1 MRPIP
6 TKKLNLLF
14 FLISVTFL
22 LSNKSRSQENN
33 NLIFRIN
40 TDNIKWKISNYL
52 VGMHSIYLSEPDA
65 FYEYDNNSYE
75 KWLRDTGINT
85 MRFPGGT
92 IVKSWDWEAPTGR
105 NKEDPWWNDLQD
117 IDSYSP
123 PSNAYKS
130 VAPAGESED
139 SKNWTSLDEY
149 LQVVKKSGIRP
160 LLGVNITSSY
170 VFSNATEFNSLER
183 SVDRAVRMV
192 KHVREE
198 LQNSHIKAT
207 DTIFYYLGNEGGN
220 GGWENDAKFFIEH
233 AKAMKIEDP
242 HILLMFNQNNLT
254 ASYLDQ
260 FLGYVDS
267 SGDKAA
273 DYIDIAETHGKWPY
287 GGNPTGYSK
296 GTIDQWQNESPL
308 QDKKHKIAVNSGG
321 EKVREWRNLPS
332 DLKSTIVSD
341 GKTIGEKYPNL
352 KFANNEYGLGS
363 GNFEETDFDRYTKN
377 LIILDMLQ
385 EHFIGNWFMSCYWSQ
400 LRNPEEGLKEFVFKN
415 KTYNFNPMHFGFE
428 MLAEAQGAEMIEMIE
443 ATNNSS
449 VYGFTAK
456 KNGEYLIYLLNK
468 SNQDQSIELKFN
480 GDTYSCISDPVLNG
494 ITLTNESGE
503 YGSLISTYIEKNSN
517 KKFSSVLPALTYTQ
531 YKLKDQNQTY
541 NKESFK
547 NLTDNNENYH
557 DTVFTGDNCIEWE
570 YTASRLNSSK
580 AAFENGLLIRNGD
593 GNLSATLPGGI
604 SSFEVD
610 LSKAFNKSKEAKIE
624 VFINDTSIGISEEVG
639 NKSNENSYHF
649 TIDNIQGYVN
659 NKTFKLDIKAIDK
672 PIVIDNIQWSNG
684 GTLSNA
690 NSMSQERISNL
701 KLFPSVIASGENI
714 NIRLELKAHENQT
727 HLSLYALNGLTVI
740 NKMIYQKDNKI
751 NLSEKISLPTGV
763 YAIKIRNGNTMR
775 VGKFIIK

>member
-1 MRPIP
+1 M
-6 TKKLNLLF
+6 F
-14 FLISVTFL
+14 FLVFVAFL
-22 LSNKSRSQENN
+22 FSNNSRAQDNN
-33 NLIFRIN
+33 DLTFRIN
-40 TDNIKWKISNYL
+40 TDNIKWTISNYL
-52 VGMHSIYLSEPDA
+52 VGMHSIYNSEPNA

-75 KWLRDTGINT
+75 KWLKDTGINT

-105 NKEDPWWNDLQD
+105 NKEDTWWNDLED
-117 IDSYSP
+117 TENYDP

-130 VAPAGESED
+130 IAPAGEPED
-139 SKNWTSLDEY
+139 PKNWTSLDEY
-149 LQVVKKSGIRP
+149 LQIVRQSGIRP
-160 LLGVNITSSY
+160 LLGVNITSGY

-183 SVDRAVRMV
+183 SVVRAVNMV

-198 LQNSHIKAT
+198 LQNSHVKAT

-220 GGWENDAKFFIEH
+220 GGWQNDANFFIQH
-233 AKAMKIEDP
+233 AREMKLEDP

-260 FLGYVDS
+260 FLGYEDS

-273 DYIDIAETHGKWPY
+273 DYVDIAETHGKWPY
-287 GGNPTGYSK
+287 GGNPTGYNK
-296 GTIDQWQNESPL
+296 GTIGQWQNESPL

-363 GNFEETDFDRYTKN
+363 GNFEEEDFDRYTKN
-377 LIILDMLQ
+377 LILIDMLQ

-400 LRNPEEGLKEFVFKN
+400 LRNPEEGLKEFVFKD
-415 KTYNFNPMHFGFE
+415 KTYNFNPMRFGFE

-480 GDTYSCISDPVLNG
+480 GDTYSCISDPVLSG
-494 ITLTNESGE
+494 ITLTNDSGE

-517 KKFSSVLPALTYTQ
+517 KNFSSVLPALTYTQ

-547 NLTDNNENYH
+547 SLTDNNENYH
-557 DTVFTGDNCIEWE
+557 DAVFTGDNCIEWE
-570 YTASRLNSSK
+570 YNASRLNSSK
-580 AAFENGLLIRNGD
+580 AAFENGLLIRDGD

-610 LSKAFNKSKEAKIE
+610 LSKAFNQSGAARIE
-624 VFINDTSIGISEEVG
+624 VFINDISIGMSEEVG
-639 NKSNENSYHF
+639 NRSTTNSYHF
-649 TIDNIQGYVN
+649 TIDNIQDYTN
-659 NKTFKLDIKAIDK
+659 NNNFKLEIKAIDK
-672 PIVIDNIQWSNG
+672 PIIVDNIEWKNG
-684 GTLSNA
+684 PTLSNTKIKDR
-690 NSMSQERISNL
+690 NGTSKLE
-701 KLFPSVIASGENI
+701 LFPSILASGDNVTV
-714 NIRLELKAHENQT
+714 RLELENYENKTQ
-727 HLSLYALNGLTVI
+727 LSIYALNGRTVL
-740 NKMIYQKDNKI
+740 NKIIHQKDNTI
-751 NLSEKISLPTGV
+751 NLTEKISLPRGIYTL
-763 YAIKIRNGNTMR
+763 KIANGNTLKI
-775 VGKFIIK
+775 GKFLVK